1 MNWVGPQTIGTMSH
15 LGQVFDRTYLQSL
28 AGIRKREQLQ
38 QVLSHYEE
46 AIKTAA
52 MDGKSSYLAA
62 NIQYIP
68 YHTNYRKGQQ
78 QPLPPPT
85 TEEIIEAFQNKYPG
99 CDVTYKEEWVDTDS
113 NTRVLKKGIMIDW
126 S

>member
-1 MNWVGPQTIGTMSH
+1 MNLARPHRIGTMSH
-15 LGQVFDRTYLQSL
+15 LGQVFDRAYLQSL

-38 QVLSHYEE
+38 HVLHYYEE

-52 MDGKSSYLAA
+52 MDGKTSYLAA

-68 YHTNYRKGQQ
+68 YHTTYRKGP
-78 QPLPPPT
+78 QPLAPPT

-99 CDVTYKEEWVDTDS
+99 CCVSYKEEWVDTDS

>member
-38 QVLSHYEE
+38 QVLRHYEE

-52 MDGKSSYLAA
+52 MDGKNSYLAS

-68 YHTNYRKGQQ
+68 YHTHCRDRQQ
-78 QPLPPPT
+78 QALPPPT